1 MNPSEMPCI
10 RLVLIAPGVF
20 AGEELV
26 WHDGFRV
33 FAAFIV
39 CGAGLIVFTFWQHS
53 YLSDEGVQGSRR
65 HTVNFGNEVPRWE
78 TE

>member
-1 MNPSEMPCI
+1 MNPGEIPCV
-10 RLVLIAPGVF
+10 RLVLTVPGFF

-26 WHDGFRV
+26 WHDCFRV
-33 FAAFIV
+33 FPAFIV
-39 CGAGLIVFTFWQHS
+39 CGADLTVFTFWQHS
-53 YLSDEGVQGSRR
+53 HLSNEGVQIFRR